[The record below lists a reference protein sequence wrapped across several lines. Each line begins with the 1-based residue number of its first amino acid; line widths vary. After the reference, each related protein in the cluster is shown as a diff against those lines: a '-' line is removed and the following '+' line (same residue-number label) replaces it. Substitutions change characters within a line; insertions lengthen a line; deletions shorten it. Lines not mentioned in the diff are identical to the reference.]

1 MNQILATNPEPK
13 NKKKSGVLA
22 PTDVT
27 KIVKVFAIIM
37 LLFGIFVIA
46 TSSYSLY
53 LGEKESKNQE
63 QLMNKPVISVENA
76 SDEEN
81 TVLLKVTSN
90 IGIQQVVYQWNDG
103 RTNTLVGDGKQY
115 FEQKIRIPNGTNVLN
130 ITVTDTLGQESTYSK
145 KYELN
150 SNINLEA
157 TDEGKIKITYEGDK
171 QISYMTYRWDD
182 QEEISVD
189 VNDVRIDYEIDT
201 LRGNHTLTVIVVDVD
216 NNTETKVQEISG
228 VSIPG
233 IEITFNNEERTAY
246 VVKVTDDVELKEVII
261 TLDEDENKRY
271 GQKISGKEFQFEIQL
286 KEGDNKMKVEV
297 YNSDGQKAEK
307 MVKYTK

>member
-1 MNQILATNPEPK
+1 
-13 NKKKSGVLA
+13 
-22 PTDVT
+22 
-27 KIVKVFAIIM
+27 
-37 LLFGIFVIA
+37 
-46 TSSYSLY
+46 
-53 LGEKESKNQE
+53 
-63 QLMNKPVISVENA
+63 
-76 SDEEN
+76 
-81 TVLLKVTSN
+81 
-90 IGIQQVVYQWNDG
+90 
-103 RTNTLVGDGKQY
+103 
-115 FEQKIRIPNGTNVLN
+115 
-130 ITVTDTLGQESTYSK
+130 
-145 KYELN
+145 
-150 SNINLEA
+150 
-157 TDEGKIKITYEGDK
+157 
-171 QISYMTYRWDD
+171 MTYRWDD

>member
-13 NKKKSGVLA
+13 NKKKSGVSA

-115 FEQKIRIPNGTNVLN
+115 FE
-130 ITVTDTLGQESTYSK
+130 
-145 KYELN
+145 
-150 SNINLEA
+150 
-157 TDEGKIKITYEGDK
+157 
-171 QISYMTYRWDD
+171 
-182 QEEISVD
+182 
-189 VNDVRIDYEIDT
+189 
-201 LRGNHTLTVIVVDVD
+201 
-216 NNTETKVQEISG
+216 
-228 VSIPG
+228 
-233 IEITFNNEERTAY
+233 
-246 VVKVTDDVELKEVII
+246 
-261 TLDEDENKRY
+261 
-271 GQKISGKEFQFEIQL
+271 
-286 KEGDNKMKVEV
+286 
-297 YNSDGQKAEK
+297 
-307 MVKYTK
+307 